1 MGMGN
6 YDQHEHERRES
17 KISEIES
24 DSAEQPD
31 EYHGRLTFDEESSIE
46 ELLDNLEKIK
56 SKES

>member
-6 YDQHEHERRES
+6 YDQHEYERGEN
-17 KISEIES
+17 KIEEIES
-24 DSAEQPD
+24 DSDEQPD

-56 SKES
+56 SNES